1 MIDKKTKQELQIENL
16 TIAVQDL
23 TSQVAEL
30 SYLLKGD
37 GGHTIGDSLENI
49 MFLMLKQQKQETPQ

>member
-1 MIDKKTKQELQIENL
+1 MVTKKTKQELQIENL

-30 SYLLKGD
+30 SYYLKGD

-49 MFLMLKQQKQETPQ
+49 MLLMLKKETPQ